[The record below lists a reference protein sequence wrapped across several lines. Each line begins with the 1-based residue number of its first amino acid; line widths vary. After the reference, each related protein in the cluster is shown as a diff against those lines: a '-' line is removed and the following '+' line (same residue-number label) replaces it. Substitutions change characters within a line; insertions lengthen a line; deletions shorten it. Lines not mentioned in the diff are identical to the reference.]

1 MKKLLIYVA
10 IVLGVMLCT
19 LPVGIGIA
27 YFVHESDTQG
37 KYAEQTLQM
46 INNICGS
53 DWTISMSSDATTT
66 GVFGCRGI
74 VVPANDSSM
83 GGVTLTTPHWNSL
96 GSIDSRCPLSKL
108 HPTFSFVSGI
118 VFDCE

>member
-1 MKKLLIYVA
+1 
-10 IVLGVMLCT
+10 MLCT

-37 KYAEQTLQM
+37 TYAEQTLRM

-53 DWTISMSSDATTT
+53 NWNISMASDATTT
-66 GVFGCRGI
+66 GVFGCRQSTP
-74 VVPANDSSM
+74 VSSDDSSIGTAVHM
-83 GGVTLTTPHWNSL
+83 MYWNNI
-96 GSIDSRCPLSKL
+96 GYIDGRCPLSKL
-108 HPTFSFVSGI
+108 HPSFSFIRGI